1 MEWEFDQTVQQSA
14 EQSTEQSTEQSQV
27 RRRTQRRRSGPLPP
41 WVLVFGCL
49 LFYAFFFHIWTE
61 DRFSLGRF
69 LTLTVLSLA
78 FAMLSALLGTISKR
92 RKYQKIFALAVVI
105 FWGVMYLT
113 EYFILDSF
121 HNFYTIE
128 GMLTG
133 AGNAGQEDFK
143 DRTVDLVL
151 SNFWRILLFA
161 LPIVGWFVANR
172 FLKIRRILTRGVRRY
187 LAVAGAVLLVVGLI
201 FASALSPDRNR
212 MGKEYNFT
220 DAVHGFGLP
229 MGFTLDLF
237 KGGGS
242 SEFELPDDSFVPT
255 DPPAISSDPSG
266 IESQSVQTDT
276 NGETL
281 EPIPTEPPKPTY
293 TYQMLDL
300 DFQSLIDNSGDD
312 TVVNLSKYLSS
323 RTPSMTN
330 EMTGMFRGK
339 NLILITCEAFSK
351 EFIDPE
357 LTPTLYRMMTK
368 GIQFTDYYQPAWG
381 GSTSSGEFSVLTG
394 IYPGRGVKSIT
405 NTIGRNMDITIGNL
419 LQDQGY
425 FTRAYHNHTYTYYD
439 RDKTHENLGYEE
451 FIGVGNGMEVTKAWP
466 ESDLE
471 MIDFTAPQYIDHQPF
486 SVYYI
491 TVSGHGAYS
500 WGGNRQSARHK
511 EEVQNLNCSDTV
523 KAYIACNL
531 EVELAMKS
539 LIEQLEAAGIAD
551 DTLIVLTAD
560 HYPYCLEKSDAW
572 YTDKDYLSEY
582 YGETVTN
589 VFQRDHNCLIMWSG
603 CLEDMNLVIDSPTFS
618 LDIVPTLCNLFGV
631 EWDSRLYSGRDV
643 FSDAEPLVFWPDHS
657 WKTDKGSWNASLNNG
672 KEFTP
677 APGAEVTDEYLN
689 RIRSTVSN
697 KLNYGYTVLGLD
709 YFKYLFQ

>member
-381 GSTSSGEFSVLTG
+381 GTSSGEFAFLTG
-394 IYPGRGVKSIT
+394 LVPVNGVNSILDAVGK
-405 NTIGRNMDITIGNL
+405 NMSLTIGDQLRR
-419 LQDQGY
+419 QGY
-425 FTRAYHNHTYTYYD
+425 FSRAYTDYFSFDYEHQDLTLP
-439 RDKTHENLGYEE
+439 NLGYDELLG
-451 FIGVGNGMEVTKAWP
+451 IGNGLDFVMTDQWP
-466 ESDLE
+466 YSDRE
-471 MIDFTAPQYIDHQPF
+471 MMDVVISQIDGMQPF
-486 SVYYI
+486 SVYCM
-491 TVSGHGAYS
+491 TCSGMGLYDTQ
-500 WGGNRQSARHK
+500 GNQMAKDKLRQLK
-511 EEVQNLNCSDTV
+511 
-523 KAYIACNL
+523 
-531 EVELAMKS
+531 
-539 LIEQLEAAGIAD
+539 
-551 DTLIVLTAD
+551 
-560 HYPYCLEKSDAW
+560 
-572 YTDKDYLSEY
+572 
-582 YGETVTN
+582 
-589 VFQRDHNCLIMWSG
+589 
-603 CLEDMNLVIDSPTFS
+603 
-618 LDIVPTLCNLFGV
+618 
-631 EWDSRLYSGRDV
+631 
-643 FSDAEPLVFWPDHS
+643 
-657 WKTDKGSWNASLNNG
+657 
-672 KEFTP
+672 
-677 APGAEVTDEYLN
+677 
-689 RIRSTVSN
+689 
-697 KLNYGYTVLGLD
+697 
-709 YFKYLFQ
+709 